1 MEKVKRGGARGAIEV
16 PGSEVDSIMIWVGV
30 GVELKGIRRMDFES
44 PVWRK
49 DDTFMGTPAFG
60 MRIYELNF
68 EQMEFF

>member
-1 MEKVKRGGARGAIEV
+1 M
-16 PGSEVDSIMIWVGV
+16 

-49 DDTFMGTPAFG
+49 DDTFRGTPAFG